1 MTLHRPESLDD
12 ALALLGRGGA
22 VALGGGT
29 DLYPGLRDGPP
40 PKEMVDLTRVADL
53 KGITAH
59 DTGWRIGG
67 AVTWTEGLRAGL
79 PPLFDGLK
87 AAAREVGSVQI
98 QNAGTVAG
106 NLCNASPAAD
116 GVPALLALDAEVE
129 LASAA
134 GARRMPLAAFI
145 TGPRRTELTPGEV
158 LAAVHIPKSAGCGA
172 FLKLGARRYLVI
184 SIAMV
189 SAVVTLRDGGLDRV
203 RIAVGACSPVARR
216 LSGLEQSLA
225 GKTAAQVSD
234 IVTQYAF
241 DELAP
246 IDDVRADA
254 GYRRDAVRTLVARTI
269 AAAIEKETAHVA

>member
-1 MTLHRPESLDD
+1 
-12 ALALLGRGGA
+12 
-22 VALGGGT
+22 
-29 DLYPGLRDGPP
+29 
-40 PKEMVDLTRVADL
+40 
-53 KGITAH
+53 
-59 DTGWRIGG
+59 
-67 AVTWTEGLRAGL
+67 
-79 PPLFDGLK
+79 
-87 AAAREVGSVQI
+87 
-98 QNAGTVAG
+98 
-106 NLCNASPAAD
+106 
-116 GVPALLALDAEVE
+116 
-129 LASAA
+129 
-134 GARRMPLAAFI
+134 
-145 TGPRRTELTPGEV
+145 
-158 LAAVHIPKSAGCGA
+158 
-172 FLKLGARRYLVI
+172 
-184 SIAMV
+184 MV